1 MRKKLLPLFFSI
13 LLTSCKTMSNEP
25 QQKITTS
32 ENEVTS
38 STNQELTT
46 TYSDAQNAA
55 ASIENSKKR
64 LTAEE
69 MCESVLNSIQNED
82 CEQLKL
88 LFCNEIVTSH
98 NLDKELAA
106 FFNSVDGK
114 FVYFT
119 DYHAELHGAGERKGG
134 VYVKYF
140 IDSHIRV
147 AKTDTDNKYEITF
160 YANLVYD
167 KDPNKI
173 GLEYLII
180 TNSEGEELWVGDYI
194 DN

>member
-1 MRKKLLPLFFSI
+1 
-13 LLTSCKTMSNEP
+13 MSNEP